1 MLNRLCDAVFRLR
14 QLAYSDRFFN
24 TDDMKIIVIVSP
36 YAMVTLRAEL
46 ESTQYIYY
54 KKVDKYTGVTF
65 FELFGQKIPF
75 ILDNTLSKDVEF
87 QVMFRK
93 DYERIEK
100 EKLIEKFYKIFD
112 D

>member
-14 QLAYSDRFFN
+14 QQAYSDCFFN

-36 YAMVTLRAEL
+36 HAMNTLRAEL
-46 ESTQYIYY
+46 KSTQYIYY
-54 KKVDKYTGVTF
+54 KEVDKYTSVTF

-75 ILDNTLSKDVEF
+75 ILDNTLSKDVAF

-112 D
+112 

>member
-1 MLNRLCDAVFRLR
+1 MLNKLCDAVFRLR
-14 QLAYSDRFFN
+14 QLAYSDRFSN

-36 YAMVTLRAEL
+36 YAMNTLRAEL
-46 ESTQYIYY
+46 KSTQYIYH
-54 KKVDKYTGVTF
+54 KEVDKYTSVTF

-75 ILDNTLSKDVEF
+75 ILDNTLSKDVAF

-93 DYERIEK
+93 DYESIEK